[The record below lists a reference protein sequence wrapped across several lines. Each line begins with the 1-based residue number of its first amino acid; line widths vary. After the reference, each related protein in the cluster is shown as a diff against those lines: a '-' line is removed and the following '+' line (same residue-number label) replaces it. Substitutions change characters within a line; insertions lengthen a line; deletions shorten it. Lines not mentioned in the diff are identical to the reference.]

1 MKDGSR
7 ISKILSKM
15 EFGEL
20 EQNLELLEYAFDDL
34 SAVSNRTGRNLVQEL
49 VSRKYDEKQVF
60 LAIRT
65 LFKKVKLD
73 PNHVD
78 KNGLNFIQT
87 AINTG
92 YSQQFICECIKL
104 TVPLGLEVNHK
115 DADGNTIIHSA
126 ILATNYRDSIA
137 DMLMLL
143 TANGYDIEAKNEDKK
158 DVCQLAM
165 ESTKYKKIKK
175 MEIISSLY
183 EEVSRPKNLVVRK
196 TTKSKR

>member
-7 ISKILSKM
+7 INKILSKM

-49 VSRKYDEKQVF
+49 VGRKYDEKQVF
-60 LAIRT
+60 AAIRT
-65 LFKKVKLD
+65 LFKKASLD

-78 KNGLNFIQT
+78 KKGMNFIQT

-92 YSQQFICECIKL
+92 YSQKFICDCIRQTL
-104 TVPLGLEVNHK
+104 ALGLDVNHK
-115 DADGNTIIHSA
+115 DNEGNTIVHSA

-137 DMLMLL
+137 DLLTLL
-143 TANGYDIEAKNEDKK
+143 TAHGYDIEAKNNEKK
-158 DVCQLAM
+158 DVCYLAM
-165 ESTKYKKIKK
+165 ESTKYKKMKK
-175 MEIISSLY
+175 MEVISSLY
-183 EEVSRPKNLVVRK
+183 EEVSKPKNLIH
-196 TTKSKR
+196 KSSNLKR

>member
-15 EFGEL
+15 EFGAQ

-65 LFKKVKLD
+65 LFKTVKLD

-104 TVPLGLEVNHK
+104 TVPLELDVNHK
-115 DADGNTIIHSA
+115 DSNGNTIIHST

-143 TANGYDIEAKNEDKK
+143 TANGYDIEAKNEEKK
-158 DVCQLAM
+158 NVCQLAM
-165 ESTKYKKIKK
+165 ESTKYKNIKK

-183 EEVSRPKNLVVRK
+183 EEVSRPKNLIIRK
-196 TTKSKR
+196 TTKSRK

>member
-7 ISKILSKM
+7 INKILSKM
-15 EFGEL
+15 EFGDL

-34 SAVSNRTGRNLVQEL
+34 SAVSNRTGRNLIQEL

-60 LAIRT
+60 SAVRT
-65 LFKKVKLD
+65 LLKKANLD

-78 KNGLNFIQT
+78 KKGMNFIQT

-92 YSQQFICECIKL
+92 YSQKFICDCVRQTL
-104 TVPLGLEVNHK
+104 ALGLDVNHK
-115 DADGNTIIHSA
+115 DNDGNTIVHSA

-137 DMLMLL
+137 DLL
-143 TANGYDIEAKNEDKK
+143 TLLTIHGYDIEAKNNEKK
-158 DVCQLAM
+158 DVCYLAM

-175 MEIISSLY
+175 MEVISSLY
-183 EEVSRPKNLVVRK
+183 EEVSKPKIL
-196 TTKSKR
+196 TSKSSNSRR